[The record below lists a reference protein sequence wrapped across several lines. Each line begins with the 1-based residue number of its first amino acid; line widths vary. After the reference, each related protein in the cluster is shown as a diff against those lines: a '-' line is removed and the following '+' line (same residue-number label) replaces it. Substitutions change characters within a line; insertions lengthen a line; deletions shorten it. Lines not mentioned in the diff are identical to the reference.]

1 MSIQV
6 AVIGS
11 GRWGKNHISTLDS
24 ISKSYGITKL
34 LVCDSDKETLE
45 QWHDSNY
52 ECFESISEMLKSH
65 QPDFAVIATP
75 PESHFSIAKQLMEK
89 KINVL
94 VEKPLSQNLDD
105 ANSLLDQSEES
116 GCILSVG
123 VLLRFHSGIMLAK
136 NILSSGRIGDIV
148 SLRFERHSTRHIPE
162 YADLV
167 DAMGIHAI
175 DSILYLLGEKY
186 PNQTILESAQKEDGK
201 FASCAFSLKFDDNVS
216 GEISIGWSFEQE
228 SRILQIIG
236 TEGNIVVDFS
246 DYESIKLLKDGK
258 EEICLTQNNTPPLEA
273 ELIHMINSCEMQKNG
288 EEAPL
293 NQTRWSTITGVKWSQ
308 DAKQHLLNFP
318 N

>member
-24 ISKSYGITKL
+24 ISKSHGITKL
-34 LVCDSDKETLE
+34 LVCDSNKETLE
-45 QWHDSNY
+45 QWHDSNH
-52 ECFESISEMLKSH
+52 ECFESISEMLKNH
-65 QPDFAVIATP
+65 HPDFAVIATP
-75 PESHFSIAKQLMEK
+75 PESHFSIAKQLMER

-136 NILSSGRIGDIV
+136 KILSSGRIGDIV
-148 SLRFERHSTRHIPE
+148 SLRFERHSTRQIPK

-201 FASCAFSLKFDDNVS
+201 FASCAFSLEFDDNVS

-273 ELIHMINSCEMQKNG
+273 ELIHMINSCEMQRNG

>member
-11 GRWGKNHISTLDS
+11 GRWGKNHIATLDS

-34 LVCDSDKETLE
+34 LVCDRDKKTLE
-45 QWHDSNY
+45 QWHDSNH

-148 SLRFERHSTRHIPE
+148 SLRFERHSTRPIPE

-186 PNQTILESAQKEDGK
+186 PNQTVLESAHKEDGK
-201 FASCAFSLKFDDNVS
+201 FASCAFSLKFDDDVS

-246 DYESIKLLKDGK
+246 DYKSIKLLKDGK
-258 EEICLTQNNTPPLEA
+258 EEICLTQNNTSPLEA
-273 ELIHMINSCEMQKNG
+273 ELIHMINSCEMQRNG

-318 N
+318 S

>member
-24 ISKSYGITKL
+24 ISKCYGITKL
-34 LVCDSDKETLE
+34 LVCDRDKETLE
-45 QWHDSNY
+45 QWHDSNH

-105 ANSLLDQSEES
+105 ANSLLDQSEKS

-136 NILSSGRIGDIV
+136 SILSSGRIGDIV
-148 SLRFERHSTRHIPE
+148 SLRFERHSTRPIPE
-162 YADLV
+162 NSDLV

-186 PNQTILESAQKEDGK
+186 PNQTDLESAHKEDGK
-201 FASCAFSLKFDDNVS
+201 FASCAFSLKFDNDVNC
-216 GEISIGWSFEQE
+216 EISIGWSFEQE

-258 EEICLTQNNTPPLEA
+258 EEICMTQNNTPPLEA
-273 ELIHMINSCEMQKNG
+273 ELIHMINSCEMKKNG

-293 NQTRWSTITGVKWSQ
+293 NQTRWSTITGVKWTQ
-308 DAKQHLLNFP
+308 DAKQHLFNF
-318 N
+318 

>member
-11 GRWGKNHISTLDS
+11 GRWGKNHIATLDS
-24 ISKSYGITKL
+24 ISKSHGISKL
-34 LVCDSDKETLE
+34 LVCDRDKETLE
-45 QWHDSNY
+45 QWHDSNH

-75 PESHFSIAKQLMEK
+75 PESHFSIAKQLMER

-123 VLLRFHSGIMLAK
+123 VLLRFHSGIVLAK

-148 SLRFERHSTRHIPE
+148 SLRFERHSTRNTPE

-186 PNQTILESAQKEDGK
+186 PNRTVLESAQKEDGK

-273 ELIHMINSCEMQKNG
+273 ELIHMINSCERQRNG

>member
-1 MSIQV
+1 
-6 AVIGS
+6 
-11 GRWGKNHISTLDS
+11 
-24 ISKSYGITKL
+24 
-34 LVCDSDKETLE
+34 
-45 QWHDSNY
+45 
-52 ECFESISEMLKSH
+52 
-65 QPDFAVIATP
+65 
-75 PESHFSIAKQLMEK
+75 MER

-136 NILSSGRIGDIV
+136 NILSSGRIGDIA
-148 SLRFERHSTRHIPE
+148 SLRFERHSTRSVPE

-186 PNQTILESAQKEDGK
+186 PNQTVLESAHKEDGK

-216 GEISIGWSFEQE
+216 GEISIGWSFEKE

-246 DYESIKLLKDGK
+246 DYESIKLVKDGR
-258 EEICLTQNNTPPLEA
+258 EEICLTQNNTSPLEA
-273 ELIHMINSCEMQKNG
+273 ELIHMINCCEMQRNG
-288 EEAPL
+288 KEAPL
-293 NQTRWSTITGVKWSQ
+293 IQTRWSTITGVKWSQ
-308 DAKQHLLNFP
+308 HAKQHLLNFP
-318 N
+318 K